1 MSNQRCAHA
10 RCRGGYAHLACM
22 PEGKKGTYLKT
33 KLLTYALDVQEK
45 VGLLQWVPRM
55 TDTSPPPSLSS
66 FTHTCLSVVFLM
78 KVIVLFSWAWVTMG
92 GSDWSSHQPQLCS
105 PIRRFFV
112 NLWFYCL
119 SLLPCIPEIGEL
131 TMLRAKTGHPLSA
144 LTVQVRRKA
153 SVISSENLA

>member
-1 MSNQRCAHA
+1 MQ
-10 RCRGGYAHLACM
+10 GGYSHLACIL
-22 PEGKKGTYLKT
+22 EGKKGTYLKS
-33 KLLTYALDVQEK
+33 KLLTYSLDIQEK
-45 VGLLQWVPRM
+45 AGLLQWVPIM
-55 TDTSPPPSLSS
+55 TDIPPPAPSLSS
-66 FTHTCLSVVFLM
+66 FTHAYLSVVFLM
-78 KVIVLFSWAWVTMG
+78 KVVVLFSWAWVTMG

-153 SVISSENLA
+153 SVISCKNLA

>member
-1 MSNQRCAHA
+1 MTFLAAAGAGGSSRGRRRTQRDRRRPAELSKAAIPTA
-10 RCRGGYAHLACM
+10 RAANRG
-22 PEGKKGTYLKT
+22 
-33 KLLTYALDVQEK
+33 
-45 VGLLQWVPRM
+45 
-55 TDTSPPPSLSS
+55 SSS
-66 FTHTCLSVVFLM
+66 FTHACLSVVFLM
-78 KVIVLFSWAWVTMG
+78 KVMVLFSWAWVTMG

>member
-1 MSNQRCAHA
+1 
-10 RCRGGYAHLACM
+10 
-22 PEGKKGTYLKT
+22 
-33 KLLTYALDVQEK
+33 
-45 VGLLQWVPRM
+45 M
-55 TDTSPPPSLSS
+55 TDNPPPTPAPSLSS
-66 FTHTCLSVVFLM
+66 FTHACLSVVFLM
-78 KVIVLFSWAWVTMG
+78 KVMVLFSWAWVTMG

>member
-1 MSNQRCAHA
+1 MQGGICPPSLHAGGQERHILKDQAAYICIRCPRKGWVITMSPQNDWHF
-10 RCRGGYAHLACM
+10 
-22 PEGKKGTYLKT
+22 P
-33 KLLTYALDVQEK
+33 
-45 VGLLQWVPRM
+45 
-55 TDTSPPPSLSS
+55 PPPSLSS